1 MLILKDKDN
10 SFFQEN
16 IKRLDLKNNDMLL
29 LFLKGSDVESFINDC
44 KPNLEI

>member
-10 SFFQEN
+10 NFFQEN

-29 LFLKGSDVESFINDC
+29 LFLNDSDVKSFTNNC
-44 KPNLEI
+44 KQNLKI